1 MASHPAVVQ
10 CAIICIPSDVWDEA
24 VHAAVMRKP
33 GAQVEAAGIIMF
45 CKEHIAHYKCLR
57 TVDIR
62 DEPLPMSGPGKIL
75 KHDLRA
81 PFWEGRERQVS

>member
-1 MASHPAVVQ
+1 
-10 CAIICIPSDVWDEA
+10 
-24 VHAAVMRKP
+24 
-33 GAQVEAAGIIMF
+33 MF

-81 PFWEGRERQVS
+81 PLWEGRERQVS